1 MTRLAALL
9 SIAIATSANAQ
20 QLLHPGDTA
29 FAPARV
35 RLDVD
40 TIVVLVTPPDSLERL
55 SVTLVRRLERVE
67 AYGQAIYRETQRYQQ
82 PDGAFTL
89 DTLDVSAR
97 TLAPLRYFTW
107 SKSGWSDVRIDGA
120 HITGEVASHDSA
132 AWQIDSTARE
142 PFLVSMMNESF
153 IAAYP

>member
-97 TLAPLRYFTW
+97 SLRCATSPGRKVAGAMCASMGRTSLARWHRTTLPLGRSIRPRGNRSW
-107 SKSGWSDVRIDGA
+107 
-120 HITGEVASHDSA
+120 
-132 AWQIDSTARE
+132 
-142 PFLVSMMNESF
+142 
-153 IAAYP
+153 